1 VRRTNIFSPSFG
13 HSSEREGYRWRSAR
27 VGHAIGSKLMG
38 ATLYE
43 LPDGEKSYPFH
54 FHHAIEEWLLV
65 VAGSPVLRGADGE
78 RVLRAGD
85 VVCFGTG
92 PEGAHQVRGPG
103 TVLIV
108 SASHSPEAIEYPD
121 SGKVGV
127 RPPGKIF
134 RLADAT
140 DYWEGE

>member
-1 VRRTNIFSPSFG
+1 MRRTNVFAPSFD
-13 HSSEREGYRWRSAR
+13 HSSERDGYSWRAAR
-27 VGHAIGSKLMG
+27 VGRAIGSKLMG

-54 FHHAIEEWLLV
+54 FHHVMEEWLLV
-65 VAGSPVLRGADGE
+65 VAGSPVLRGADGD

-85 VVCFGTG
+85 VVCFPTG
-92 PEGAHQVRGPG
+92 PEGAHQVLGPG
-103 TVLIV
+103 MVLFI
-108 SASHSPEAIEYPD
+108 SASHSPEAIEYLD